1 MSLDVINLSS
11 NFYYKIYL
19 NPLRGA
25 CMKKIT
31 IILVIS
37 FFSLLTFAQDKHF
50 ERNQLPQ
57 LNQEILD
64 SSDFKYEKT
73 LISTESIIPVQ
84 TQRVR
89 AFKLRA
95 KQKEQL
101 LNGSY
106 SPLIIDKENY
116 LIDGHHRLDGIKEL
130 KIQKVKV
137 LKMNAS
143 IEEVIESFSKYR
155 DYTPTY
161 EPDKPET
168 LYLIPDSN

>member
-1 MSLDVINLSS
+1 
-11 NFYYKIYL
+11 
-19 NPLRGA
+19 
-25 CMKKIT
+25 MKKIT
-31 IILVIS
+31 TILVVS

-64 SSDFKYEKT
+64 SSDFEYEKT

-89 AFKLRA
+89 AFKMRA
-95 KQKEQL
+95 RQKEQL
-101 LNGSY
+101 LSGSY
-106 SPLIIDKENY
+106 SPLIIDNENY

-130 KIQKVKV
+130 KIKKVKV

-143 IEEVIESFSKYR
+143 IEEIIEAFSKYR

-161 EPDKPET
+161 EPDKQET
-168 LYLIPDSN
+168 LYLVPDGN